1 MIEKNTS
8 SDNNNNNALNN
19 TDTLNNSSILDSDIP
34 RAPGVWNINALT
46 TNINKS
52 DSSTSNMVNSNVL
65 ETINNSTRSSPNLN
79 RFNHNNNN
87 NNNNNIQNI
96 GKKVSDASKNQIKN
110 RKKYSSG
117 NSNNASS
124 SSSSH
129 NNNNN
134 NNNRSNSNGTTGKSN
149 SSRSSS
155 NSNNNN
161 NNNKNNINN
170 SISYS
175 SNNSSSTSIMKG
187 VFASLIKRNSGGSTN
202 SSANGSTYSSSTTS
216 FSTTTTAAAVGG
228 RGRRR
233 KSAGNKHNSTG
244 SLKISTPYNPKHLH
258 HVGIDAKTGKY
269 TGLPEEWQRLLASN
283 GISKQEQQQNME
295 TVMDIVQFYQNDV
308 SHPGDKI
315 MKTYKPKSVTP
326 VTNTQSLSNSST
338 PRLPSTES
346 YKLSTSNSSS
356 SILSLSNP
364 NNNNNHNN
372 YATHSPVSSPHLH
385 SNIVNNEKF
394 IPTRPAPKPPT
405 TKQSNIN
412 SQPSSPSISN
422 NNNKA
427 IFLRS
432 NTQTNLSN
440 HQEQTSQK
448 ELPPIPTL
456 PTKNE
461 LDKTN
466 TSSPTRTQLSNERK
480 REEREKRKK
489 EIYSKLQKIC
499 LLDDPHTKYINLI
512 KIGQGASGGVYTAHE
527 INTNISVAIKQM
539 NLEKQP
545 KKELIINEIMVM
557 KESKHPNIVNF
568 IDSYLIKQDLWVVM
582 EYMEGGSLTDVVTHC
597 ILNESQIATVCRE
610 TLNGLKFLHS
620 KGVIHRDIK
629 SDNILLSM
637 EGDIKLTD
645 FGFCAQI
652 NESNLKRTTMVGTPY
667 WMAPEVVSRKAYGPK
682 VDIWSLGIMI
692 IEMIEGEPPYLN
704 ETPLRALYLIATNG
718 TPKLKEPEILSP
730 LLKDFLD
737 LCLKLSPDQRATA
750 EDLLNDSFIKQ
761 EAASTSTLAPL
772 VKLARMKK
780 LSDNIDDNNNSVG
793 SNNQENSVN
802 DYNNND
808 NNNSNNEKDQ

>member
-1 MIEKNTS
+1 MDTYTQKKRHTFFIKLTMIDNNTN
-8 SDNNNNNALNN
+8 SDNK
-19 TDTLNNSSILDSDIP
+19 TDTLDNSSILDSDIP

-46 TNINKS
+46 NDINNS
-52 DSSTSNMVNSNVL
+52 DPPSTNMVNSTVL
-65 ETINNSTRSSPNLN
+65 ETINNNTASSPSLN
-79 RFNHNNNN
+79 RCTQNNNN
-87 NNNNNIQNI
+87 SNNNNIQNI
-96 GKKVSDASKNQIKN
+96 GTKTSTTSNNQAKNK
-110 RKKYSSG
+110 KKYSSG
-117 NSNNASS
+117 NSNNTPS

-129 NNNNN
+129 NNNNS
-134 NNNRSNSNGTTGKSN
+134 RSN
-149 SSRSSS
+149 SSRTSSS
-155 NSNNNN
+155 NNH
-161 NNNKNNINN
+161 NKNSTNN
-170 SISYS
+170 SIGYN

-202 SSANGSTYSSSTTS
+202 SSTNGNTYMSTTS
-216 FSTTTTAAAVGG
+216 SPSLSSSLSSTA
-228 RGRRR
+228 GRRR
-233 KSAGNKHNSTG
+233 TKSTGNKHNSTG

-315 MKTYKPKSVTP
+315 MKTYKPQKSITP
-326 VTNTQSLSNSST
+326 TANTQPLSNSST
-338 PRLPSTES
+338 PRLPSAES
-346 YKLSTSNSSS
+346 YNSSTSNSSS
-356 SILSLSNP
+356 SIPSLSNP
-364 NNNNNHNN
+364 NNNNNSHNN
-372 YATHSPVSSPHLH
+372 HNHTAYSPISTPHLH
-385 SNIVNNEKF
+385 SSIVYNEKF

-405 TKQSNIN
+405 TKQTNQN
-412 SQPSSPSISN
+412 TQTTSPSISN
-422 NNNKA
+422 NYNNNKA
-427 IFLRS
+427 TFPRS
-432 NTQTNLSN
+432 TTQTNLSN
-440 HQEQTSQK
+440 HQEQNSQK

-461 LDKTN
+461 LDKAN
-466 TSSPTRTQLSNERK
+466 TSSPTRNQLSNEKK

-489 EIYSKLQKIC
+489 EIYKKLQQIC
-499 LLDDPHTKYINLI
+499 SLDDPHAKYINLV
-512 KIGQGASGGVYTAHE
+512 KIGQGASGGVYTARK
-527 INTNISVAIKQM
+527 INSNVSVAIKQM

-718 TPKLKEPEILSP
+718 TPKLKEPELLSP
-730 LLKDFLD
+730 LLKDFLG
-737 LCLKLSPDQRATA
+737 LCLKVNSDQRATA
-750 EDLLNDSFIKQ
+750 EDLLNDPFIKQ
-761 EAASTSTLAPL
+761 EAASTVILAPL

-780 LSDNIDDNNNSVG
+780 LSDNIDDDNNSAGNNNG
-793 SNNQENSVN
+793 QEDLVN
-802 DYNNND
+802 DND
-808 NNNSNNEKDQ
+808 NNEKD

>member
-1 MIEKNTS
+1 MTDNKTG
-8 SDNNNNNALNN
+8 SDNPNSENKNNN
-19 TDTLNNSSILDSDIP
+19 TDTHNSSSMPDSDIP
-34 RAPGVWNINALT
+34 RALGVWNINALT
-46 TNINKS
+46 NDINKS
-52 DSSTSNMVNSNVL
+52 DPSTTNIASSNVF
-65 ETINNSTRSSPNLN
+65 ETTNNSTGSSPNLN
-79 RFNHNNNN
+79 KCNHNSN
-87 NNNNNIQNI
+87 NNNNNIQNN
-96 GKKVSDASKNQIKN
+96 GEKVSTTSKNQIKN
-110 RKKYSSG
+110 KKISLSG
-117 NSNNASS
+117 NNNTLPSS
-124 SSSSH
+124 SAYNHNHNH
-129 NNNNN
+129 NNTNK
-134 NNNRSNSNGTTGKSN
+134 SNSNSTTGKSRSN
-149 SSRSSS
+149 RSSGS
-155 NSNNNN
+155 NI
-161 NNNKNNINN
+161 NNKNNISN
-170 SISYS
+170 SIGYS

-187 VFASLIKRNSGGSTN
+187 VFASLIKRNSGDSTN
-202 SSANGSTYSSSTTS
+202 SSTNGSSYSSSSTTTS
-216 FSTTTTAAAVGG
+216 LTATA
-228 RGRRR
+228 RRRRR

-283 GISKQEQQQNME
+283 GISKQEQQQNIE

-326 VTNTQSLSNSST
+326 VSNTQPVSNSST
-338 PRLPSTES
+338 PRLPSTGS
-346 YKLSTSNSSS
+346 YKSSISNSSS
-356 SILSLSNP
+356 STPSLP
-364 NNNNNHNN
+364 TLNNSHNHSHNHNHTA
-372 YATHSPVSSPHLH
+372 YSPMSTPPLH

-405 TKQSNIN
+405 VKKANIN

-422 NNNKA
+422 NNNHKA
-427 IFLRS
+427 TFVKS
-432 NTQTNLSN
+432 NTQTDLSN
-440 HQEQTSQK
+440 HQEQSSQK

-461 LDKTN
+461 LDKIN

-489 EIYSKLQKIC
+489 EIYNKLQQIC
-499 LLDDPHTKYINLI
+499 SLDDPHTKYVDLI
-512 KIGQGASGGVYTAHE
+512 KIGQEASGGVYTAHE
-527 INTNISVAIKQM
+527 INTNVSVAIKQM

-545 KKELIINEIMVM
+545 KKELIINEIIVM

-620 KGVIHRDIK
+620 KGVIHKDIK

-682 VDIWSLGIMI
+682 VDVWSLGIMI

-718 TPKLKEPEILSP
+718 TPKLKEPELLSP
-730 LLKDFLD
+730 LLKDFLG
-737 LCLKLSPDQRATA
+737 LCLKVNSDQRATA
-750 EDLLNDSFIKQ
+750 EDLLNDPFIKQ

-780 LSDNIDDNNNSVG
+780 LSDNMDDNSNPATSNSQENLIADNNN
-793 SNNQENSVN
+793 
-802 DYNNND
+802 
-808 NNNSNNEKDQ
+808 NNETVQ